1 MKNIEVFKQAI
12 VRFISISGTIILLA
26 YIVYY
31 GDVFI
36 PTHWPFQFLV
46 SGVTIGL
53 SYAAF
58 REKYTRQGT
67 GLLTL
72 WYVVLLGSVGQWH
85 EWIFILEGIYITV
98 ISLGVYFIIRIL
110 QKPMINNAFLRIGTS
125 MGVLAIANSLI
136 IVILGFFSLSHFVS
150 QLQQEFDAMSLNL
163 KVGAMLGLFMG
174 IGVELSDS
182 FVSPMFLR
190 KRVAS

>member
-26 YIVYY
+26 YIVYR

-46 SGVTIGL
+46 SGITIGL

-72 WYVVLLGSVGQWH
+72 WYVVLLGSVGQWY
-85 EWIFILEGIYITV
+85 EWIFILEGTYIAV
-98 ISLGVYFIIRIL
+98 ISLGVYLIIRIV
-110 QKPMINNAFLRIGTS
+110 QKPIINNAFLRIGTS
-125 MGVLAIANSLI
+125 MSVLAIANSLI

-182 FVSPMFLR
+182 FVRSMFLR